1 MVRPEFN
8 KSMRI
13 KDFQSYYWY
22 KTELQQICKKHSLP
36 TTGTKAELTAYII
49 KLLTGVPVSNI
60 KTTRK
65 IRRKGTLKASLITP
79 NTSILASGFSLNN
92 EARAFFKAYYGLS
105 QFSFKKSMAIKMREI
120 ETTQDKM
127 ATVQDLIDVY
137 EHPDE
142 NLSNKAEEQTYQW
155 NNFVKTFMADD
166 GTKVYRER
174 MIVASIL
181 WAKVRESNQPKQYS
195 KELLKQY
202 QSDIRQYLS

>member
-65 IRRKGTLKASLITP
+65 IRRKGTLKASSITP

-142 NLSNKAEEQTYQW
+142 NLSNNAEEQTYQW

-166 GTKVYRER
+166 CTKVYRER

-181 WAKVRESNQPKQYS
+181 WAKVRDSNQPKHYS
-195 KELLKQY
+195 QGLLKQY
-202 QSDIRQYLS
+202 QSDICQYLS

>member
-1 MVRPEFN
+1 MARPDFN
-8 KSMRI
+8 KNMRI

-49 KLLTGVPVSNI
+49 KLLSGVPVSKI
-60 KTTRK
+60 EAIRK
-65 IRRKGTLKASLITP
+65 IRRKGTLTASSITP
-79 NTSILASGFSLNN
+79 NTNILASGFILNN

-105 QFSFKKSMAIKMREI
+105 QFSFKKSMAIKMRAI
-120 ETTQDKM
+120 ETTQDKT

-137 EHPDE
+137 EHPDK
-142 NLSNKAEEQTYQW
+142 NLSSNAEEQTYQW

-166 GTKVYRER
+166 GTKVYRDR
-174 MIVASIL
+174 MTVASIL
-181 WAKVRESNQPKQYS
+181 WAKVRDSDQPKQYS